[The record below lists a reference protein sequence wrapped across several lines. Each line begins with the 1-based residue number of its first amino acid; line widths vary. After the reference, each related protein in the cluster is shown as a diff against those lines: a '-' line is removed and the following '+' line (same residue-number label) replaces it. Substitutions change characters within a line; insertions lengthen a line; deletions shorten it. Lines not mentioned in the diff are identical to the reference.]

1 MIKYQRYTLDNGLQ
15 ILYHH
20 TPDSAI
26 SAVNL
31 LYKVGARNE
40 DPQRT
45 GLAHLFEHLMFEGS
59 VNIPKVQL
67 ADRLHELEQN
77 KPVVILCRFGTKSSA
92 SGRLLISKGFDAD
105 LIYLLD
111 GGIYEWATEIDTS
124 MPSHLL

>member
-1 MIKYQRYTLDNGLQ
+1 MRRITVEELKQWLDENKPVQ
-15 ILYHH
+15 ILD
-20 TPDSAI
+20 TREKEEFEIAAI
-26 SAVNL
+26 
-31 LYKVGARNE
+31 
-40 DPQRT
+40 
-45 GLAHLFEHLMFEGS
+45 EGS

>member
-1 MIKYQRYTLDNGLQ
+1 MRRIKVEELKQWLDDNKSLQ
-15 ILYHH
+15 IID
-20 TPDSAI
+20 TREKEEFEIAAI
-26 SAVNL
+26 
-31 LYKVGARNE
+31 
-40 DPQRT
+40 P
-45 GLAHLFEHLMFEGS
+45 GS

-67 ADRLHELEQN
+67 PDRLHELRQD
-77 KPVVILCRFGTKSSA
+77 KPVVILCRFGMKSAA